1 VAREPAPA
9 SARGRCRGRLGEAG
23 GGTAAREREQRRR
36 RLGKA
41 RWHGSQRWR
50 ARAGDA
56 AAG

>member
-1 VAREPAPA
+1 VALEPAPA
-9 SARGRCRGRLGEAG
+9 SARGRLGETG
-23 GGTAAREREQRRR
+23 GGAAREREQRRR

-41 RWHGSQRWR
+41 CWHGSQRWR